1 MAAIFTEK
9 PHPKIPPKQSIHSAI
24 NRMATMSTDPSND
37 DAIIIEAFE
46 KLYTIEDK
54 ATQKAF
60 HDVILRLKFRN
71 DVLNRF
77 RKAWIDANEFLRD
90 AIMELNER
98 EKQK

>member
-1 MAAIFTEK
+1 MYTEK
-9 PHPKIPPKQSIHSAI
+9 PHPKVPPKQSIHSAI
-24 NRMATMSTDPSND
+24 NRMSVMSTDPCND

-77 RKAWIDANEFLRD
+77 KKSWIDASEFLRD
-90 AIMELNER
+90 AILELNESER
-98 EKQK
+98 ELNK